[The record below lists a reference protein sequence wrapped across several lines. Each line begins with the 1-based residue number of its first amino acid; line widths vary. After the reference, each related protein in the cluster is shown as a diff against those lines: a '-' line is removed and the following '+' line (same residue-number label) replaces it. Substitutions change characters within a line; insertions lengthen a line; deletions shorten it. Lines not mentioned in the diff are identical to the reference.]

1 MDQSVNDLTQPSRKL
16 SLLERV
22 AGLLTG
28 ERGLVAGSVVVS
40 GVLVAV
46 LLVASG
52 NYGWAL
58 LRQFAL
64 GRGGPGYFYRWWIIK
79 SLVIAGWAGL
89 GADAYVE
96 HRGTKFSKK
105 AMWIPTVFAPA
116 GVAIQIA
123 DLASGGRFSP
133 IGIAADLLAT
143 VVGIYGFVRHLQP
156 HLREGLTMKRRI
168 LGTRPPVL
176 VPLTFAGM
184 GLLDLVGRRVRD

>member
-1 MDQSVNDLTQPSRKL
+1 MDQGLKDLPQPSGES
-16 SLLERV
+16 SLLKRV
-22 AGLLTG
+22 ADLVTG
-28 ERGLVAGSVVVS
+28 ERGLIAGSVAVS
-40 GVLVAV
+40 GVLVAA

-52 NYGWAL
+52 N
-58 LRQFAL
+58 L
-64 GRGGPGYFYRWWIIK
+64 GRSGPGYFYRWWAVR
-79 SLVIAGWAGL
+79 SLVIVGWAGL

-96 HRGTKFSKK
+96 HRGTKFSKR
-105 AMWIPTVFAPA
+105 AMWIPTIFAPA

-143 VVGIYGFVRHLQP
+143 IVGVYGFVRHLQP
-156 HLREGLTMKRRI
+156 HLREGVAMKRRI